1 MHITGDIHFPLT
13 DKALLQTVGNTL
25 PNNLLIIS
33 GIKAAIRFFMPDV
46 YINFARP

>member
-1 MHITGDIHFPLT
+1 MHITGDIHSPLT
-13 DKALLQTVGNTL
+13 DKALLQTAGNTL

-33 GIKAAIRFFMPDV
+33 GIKSSYSLFMPDV